1 MIKMKTLIFLSA
13 LMLLSVNLNAQDN
26 ARERRIEEQRRV
38 SRVLSVE
45 DRVANMDN
53 ALDLTDKQ
61 KADLTGYFKELDTER
76 AKMLESAQESRAARR
91 AEAEKKQ
98 KANEDKL
105 KNILGN
111 KYETWRKAPRSG
123 RNPSVVTNSRVNTRS
138 GLRSNRTVFN
148 RKPVTAAE
156 QADRLTKR
164 LNLTETQ
171 KKELTVFF
179 EKNEKVRAQR
189 IADEKLSR
197 NERRLE
203 AEKTAKEHAAELEKI
218 IGAEKYKEL
227 IDSGKENR
235 IDRRK

>member
-1 MIKMKTLIFLSA
+1 MKTLIFLSA
-13 LMLLSVNLNAQDN
+13 LMLLGANLNAQDN
-26 ARERRIEEQRRV
+26 TRERRIEEQRRV

-61 KADLTGYFKELDTER
+61 KADLTEYFKELDTER

-91 AEAEKKQ
+91 AEAEKRQ

-105 KNILGN
+105 KNILGD
-111 KYETWRKAPRSG
+111 KYETWQKAPRSG
-123 RNPSVVTNSRVNTRS
+123 RNQSAVANSRMNTRS
-138 GLRSNRTVFN
+138 GLRSSRTAFN
-148 RKPVTAAE
+148 RKPATAAE

-171 KKELTVFF
+171 KKELTNFF
-179 EKNEKVRAQR
+179 EKNEKIRAQR

-203 AEKTAKEHAAELEKI
+203 AEKIAKEHATELEKI
-218 IGAEKYKEL
+218 LGAEKYKEL
-227 IDSGKENR
+227 IDSRKENR
-235 IDRRK
+235 IDIQK